1 MEIIRGIPSG
11 EMQLA
16 YPILAVGN
24 FDGVHLGHQAILRQV
39 VQRAREVR
47 GTALALTFDPHPV
60 KVLAPDRPMVLLTSL
75 PQKVRLIEA
84 LGLGRL
90 ICLPFTLDF
99 SEQKPAEFI
108 ENVLHLGI
116 RAREVYVG
124 RNFAFGHGR
133 EGTAEDLQ
141 RIGRSLGMEVSI
153 IEPVLV
159 GGTVVSSSRIRKL
172 LLEGQVA
179 AAAGL
184 LGRAYEIE
192 GIVVGGD
199 RRGRLLGFPTANLQP
214 PEELVPKAGVYAVKV
229 IKGSGQDQPGPL
241 SAIAYI
247 GTRPTF
253 TSNRQGKAPSILST
267 STSNRREEGPSIINT
282 SRQNNQTIEVH
293 LFKYEG
299 DLYQER
305 LCVSFLERVRDEMVF
320 SGPEELALQIK
331 KDVDK
336 AHAIHEKIARTGK
349 SGTRPPD

>member
-159 GGTVVSSSRIRKL
+159 GGTMVSSSRIRKL

-229 IKGSGQDQPGPL
+229 IKGSGQDQLGPL

-253 TSNRQGKAPSILST
+253 
-267 STSNRREEGPSIINT
+267 TSNRREEGPSIINT

-336 AHAIHEKIARTGK
+336 AHAIHEKIARTEK